1 MKTLDLDHD
10 LKIVSIT
17 FQRNSLDSNCVET
30 KEQSRGSGE

>member
-17 FQRNSLDSNCVET
+17 FQRNSLVSNCVET